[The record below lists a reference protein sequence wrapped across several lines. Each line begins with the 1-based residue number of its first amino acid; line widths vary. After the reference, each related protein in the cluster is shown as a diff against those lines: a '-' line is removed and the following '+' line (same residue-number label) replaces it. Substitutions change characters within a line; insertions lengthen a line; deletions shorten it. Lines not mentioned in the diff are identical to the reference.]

1 MKNRGHVSQ
10 RVAPTIKEAIVLPK
24 NEAGFVRLHDTT
36 LLLLTRHRRPS
47 SPVLPIHHGGV
58 TGAPVLLLLSLWGLP
73 FSLNPP
79 PVLSIPLLGHH
90 PILLSSP
97 LPSLSPFL

>member
-1 MKNRGHVSQ
+1 MSRRIVS
-10 RVAPTIKEAIVLPK
+10 TIKEAIVLPK
-24 NEAGFVRLHDTT
+24 NEAGFVRFHDTT
-36 LLLLTRHRRPS
+36 SIAH
-47 SPVLPIHHGGV
+47 SPQTAVVPGV
-58 TGAPVLLLLSLWGLP
+58 TDSPWWCHRCPGVIVMGLP